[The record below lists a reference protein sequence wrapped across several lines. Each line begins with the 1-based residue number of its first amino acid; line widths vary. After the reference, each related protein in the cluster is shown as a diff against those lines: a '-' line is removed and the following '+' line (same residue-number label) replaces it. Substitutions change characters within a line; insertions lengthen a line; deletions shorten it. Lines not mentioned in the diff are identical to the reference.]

1 MAKLSQTLE
10 QRQKL
15 SPQQILQTVLLQ
27 MNSVD
32 LEERIMEELEENPA
46 LELTDGEESEEESSM
61 EESSDEMDWEE
72 ILNSDDDDERLKGPS
87 QRSIDMPDAP
97 IRAVRSPVEKL
108 LDQIALLDLSSEK
121 KAIAEAIVWN
131 IDEQGYLSM
140 DMELLADRLEADVA
154 DIESV
159 LRTVQRLNPAGIG
172 ARELQECLSVQLEVS
187 GEHGLAKKIVD

>member
-1 MAKLSQTLE
+1 MAKLAQTLE

-108 LDQIALLDLSSEK
+108 LDQIALLDLSTEER
-121 KAIAEAIVWN
+121 AIAEAIVWN
-131 IDEQGYLSM
+131 IDEQGYFSM
-140 DMELLADRLEADVA
+140 DMELLADRLEADIANV
-154 DIESV
+154 ESV

-172 ARELQECLSVQLEVS
+172 AREPVS
-187 GEHGLAKKIVD
+187 YTHLTLPTSDLV